1 MKYRLYHLA
10 VTFAAVAD
18 GDRAHRHQRREV
30 ELGTMR
36 SGIGRRSAGGARAAR
51 KWG

>member
-1 MKYRLYHLA
+1 MKFRLYHLA
-10 VTFAAVAD
+10 VTFAA
-18 GDRAHRHQRREV
+18 DRPHRHQRREV

-36 SGIGRRSAGGARAAR
+36 SGIGRRPAGGVRAAR